1 MSDAFLSLLCTHCAP
16 TLSGVNLP
24 ASLRCISKTSR
35 AGKRSFLRAAACF
48 PATACVCAFCVAA
61 VGILL
66 SWSTALHCCGKAC
79 ASRNGALFCRREA
92 IPFQWGR
99 DVCWMSF
106 RGGCAVQK
114 QAVSPTRS
122 ACSWVILW
130 KMSPGS
136 SQQAA
141 RSIAVP
147 AAGRYTAT

>member
-1 MSDAFLSLLCTHCAP
+1 MPQLF
-16 TLSGVNLP
+16 SGNG
-24 ASLRCISKTSR
+24 R
-35 AGKRSFLRAAACF
+35 
-48 PATACVCAFCVAA
+48 VCAFCVAA

-79 ASRNGALFCRREA
+79 ASRNGALFCRRAA

-130 KMSPGS
+130 KMSPGF
-136 SQQAA
+136 
-141 RSIAVP
+141 I
-147 AAGRYTAT
+147 AAGGAEYRCSGCWKVYGDVEQAQHLFRRYAACRKRYLAMASSGLTLGEMLAAG